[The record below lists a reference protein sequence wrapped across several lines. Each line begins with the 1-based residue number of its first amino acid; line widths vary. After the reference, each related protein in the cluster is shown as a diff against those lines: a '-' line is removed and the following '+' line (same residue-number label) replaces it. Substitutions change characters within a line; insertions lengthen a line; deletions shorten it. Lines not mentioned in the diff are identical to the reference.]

1 MSVETKTPAV
11 AKPARAMISAERI
24 RRRVR
29 ELGKQISEVYADIET
44 PLVMVVILKGATV
57 FAADLL
63 RSLSIPAELEFV
75 SAASYGS
82 GTSSS
87 GHVRL
92 AHMVEGPLVGRH
104 VLLVEDIIDSGRTVD
119 VIVKRLRRL
128 GPASLRIAALR
139 RPLSRAAGHL
149 LAVISNFR
157 DWKKAEL
164 HCHLDGAVRTATAE
178 ELATEQGLD
187 LPRPLQMVAPD
198 DCPSQAV
205 YITYFDAA
213 IAVLQTAAALE
224 RAALELG
231 IDSAAE
237 NIDYLEVRWAPR
249 LHLRSGLTVPEVIA
263 AVLAGLAA
271 APLRAVAIV
280 CAMRQHS
287 VEDNVALASEAGKFA
302 GRGVVGFD
310 LAGDEV
316 RYPAPPH
323 RPAFEAARA
332 AGLRLTCHAGEA
344 GEPSTANWKC
354 KAVQTLA
361 EHPLP
366 RLVRAGVRCT
376 ISTDS
381 RTVADATLSHEF
393 ELAAGMGMS
402 DEELRRCNET
412 AYSARFG

>member
-1 MSVETKTPAV
+1 
-11 AKPARAMISAERI
+11 
-24 RRRVR
+24 VR
-29 ELGKQISEVYADIET
+29 
-44 PLVMVVILKGATV
+44 P
-57 FAADLL
+57 
-63 RSLSIPAELEFV
+63 
-75 SAASYGS
+75 
-82 GTSSS
+82 
-87 GHVRL
+87 
-92 AHMVEGPLVGRH
+92 
-104 VLLVEDIIDSGRTVD
+104 
-119 VIVKRLRRL
+119 
-128 GPASLRIAALR
+128 
-139 RPLSRAAGHL
+139 
-149 LAVISNFR
+149 
-157 DWKKAEL
+157 
-164 HCHLDGAVRTATAE
+164 ATAE

-249 LHLRSGLTVPEVIA
+249 LHLRNGLSVPEVIG
-263 AVLAGLAA
+263 AVLAGLNA

-287 VEDNVALASEAGKFA
+287 VEDNVALAREAGRYA

-316 RYPAPPH
+316 RYPAAPQ
-323 RPAFEAARA
+323 RPAFEAARS

-344 GEPSTANWKC
+344 GEPSHVEDALDLGVERIAHGVIGARDPRIVERIRSEGVVVDLCPTANWKC
-354 KAVQTLA
+354 KAVPTLA

-366 RLVRAGVRCT
+366 QLVRAGVRCT

-381 RTVADATLSHEF
+381 RTVAGTTLSREF
-393 ELAAGMGMS
+393 ALAAAMGMTG
-402 DEELRRCNET
+402 EELRRCNEV
-412 AYSARFG
+412 AYAARFG